1 LSNAI
6 KEVPVGE
13 NEEDPMRKLK
23 IITDQMAKVA
33 ELEGE
38 I

>member
-1 LSNAI
+1 LSNAV
-6 KEVPVGE
+6 KEVPAGE

-23 IITDQMAKVA
+23 IIMDQVAKVA